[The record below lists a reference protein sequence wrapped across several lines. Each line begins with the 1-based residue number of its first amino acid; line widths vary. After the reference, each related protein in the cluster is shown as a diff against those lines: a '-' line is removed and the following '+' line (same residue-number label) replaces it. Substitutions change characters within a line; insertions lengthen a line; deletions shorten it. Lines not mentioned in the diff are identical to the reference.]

1 MGRLLKTTVG
11 LIVGA
16 VSGGVLAA
24 IVLAVPTYL
33 DKGCGP
39 LGCVKDWAI
48 LGIYIG
54 LGLGGLTGALIGLV
68 VGISSLSKSKG
79 AAVGAVVGSIIMV
92 VLFVMGAGGDTLV
105 SAWAVLSVPTGA
117 LVGLIA
123 STFVGFLSGSG
134 TRSLHHADTI

>member
-1 MGRLLKTTVG
+1 MRRLLKTTVG
-11 LIVGA
+11 LSVGA

-24 IVLAVPTYL
+24 TLLAVPTYL

-48 LGIYIG
+48 LGVY
-54 LGLGGLTGALIGLV
+54 LGLTLGGVTGALIGLV
-68 VGISSLSKSKG
+68 VGISSLPKLKG
-79 AAVGAVVGSIIMV
+79 AGVGAVVGSIIMI

-105 SAWAVLSVPTGA
+105 SAWAVLSVPVGA

-123 STFVGFLSGSG
+123 SAFVGFLG
-134 TRSLHHADTI
+134 SLHHADTS